1 MRFVTKKRVAAAV
14 VAASVAAGG
23 LAAYAYFTASGTA
36 DGSAGV
42 GTAVN
47 FSVTGSNGSGLP
59 STGASYLYPGGPA
72 VALTYR
78 ITNPSSGHQAVRTV
92 SVAVAQDGNGD
103 AVTPAGASITGCTA
117 TWFTAG
123 SSTYTA
129 SPAAGGGAATL
140 TDDLAGGDYITG
152 STSVTMGNVGSSQ
165 DVCKNATPKLT
176 VTVG

>member
-14 VAASVAAGG
+14 VAVAVASGG

-42 GTAVN
+42 GTSVN
-47 FSVTGSNGSGLP
+47 FSVTGSSGSGLP